1 MSLIQTT
8 HHHAPQGIK
17 LQDKKSLRPTES
29 NRVNAQ
35 FAAEALCHFTALP
48 QLCSG
53 SALAWW
59 NIPQKLQDQPF
70 VAPAFL
76 FWHVV
81 RANESRWV
89 KCTGLHWITL
99 VYTRYLHF
107 SIVFWGV
114 SYVSCLDKTI
124 SGASDKLSAARKSEG
139 SRGRCTRRNKS
150 AALRDAS
157 KPVSSIFLERVQSKW
172 FQNGRFLWLAM
183 THAYT
188 GHIWKDSR
196 EFNEF
201 PSLCHGGI
209 PMPTH
214 FLCLIATIQIGTHP
228 HRDDPW
234 WPMMT

>member
-1 MSLIQTT
+1 MS
-8 HHHAPQGIK
+8 K
-17 LQDKKSLRPTES
+17 
-29 NRVNAQ
+29 V
-35 FAAEALCHFTALP
+35 
-48 QLCSG
+48 
-53 SALAWW
+53 
-59 NIPQKLQDQPF
+59 
-70 VAPAFL
+70 
-76 FWHVV
+76 
-81 RANESRWV
+81 
-89 KCTGLHWITL
+89 HWITL
-99 VYTRYLHF
+99 DYTRYLHIF
-107 SIVFWGV
+107 IVFWGV

-214 FLCLIATIQIGTHP
+214 FLCLFATIQIGTHP

-234 WPMMT
+234 WPMMTHDDLVNQCQPGDTWRYCSFFSRLIRLIMHINASPEFALMDHHTWHPVPVCHI